1 MQKMKKIFRA
11 FFEKNL
17 WLLSISTSSD
27 SMGQELQV
35 QNQDNNNK
43 QKKKNEILMAVPSPL
58 KMSTRPFSVCP

>member
-1 MQKMKKIFRA
+1 MWKKKKILRA
-11 FFEKNL
+11 DFEKNL
-17 WLLSISTSSD
+17 WLLTIFNSSD